1 MVIILNSLSQVIE
14 LTKKG
19 VSRAKDRASTEWL
32 ALVRTLE
39 QRPPKEQDALL
50 FNRLLNPTTIPSF
63 SPAMIA
69 DMGEFLH
76 LLFTSPPEG
85 FGLDISSYATE
96 LASRSDA
103 VDIRLSA
110 SEVIHRLETLCGVYC
125 GQPAVPAPV
134 SQAPVGQA
142 PLGQALVGQA
152 PLGQAP
158 LGQALVGHGQAPL
171 GQAPLGQALV
181 GQAPLG
187 QAPLGQGPSGQVPS
201 HQASTTHVLVGLA
214 P

>member
-1 MVIILNSLSQVIE
+1 M
-14 LTKKG
+14 
-19 VSRAKDRASTEWL
+19 
-32 ALVRTLE
+32 RTLE
-39 QRPPKEQDALL
+39 QRPPKEQDAVL

-142 PLGQALVGQA
+142 PVSQALVSQT
-152 PLGQAP
+152 
-158 LGQALVGHGQAPL
+158 PL